1 MRRRCRRWAGAVLAL
16 WLCAPTTVT
25 AEPEYS
31 LLSFEDL
38 SGWAQD
44 DHAQALRVF
53 RTTCDLVE
61 GDDWAAICALALA
74 VPDAGARAFF
84 ETLFRP
90 VEINPRDRALFTGYF
105 EPELDGSAERTERFR
120 YPLYARPADAP
131 SRGPWHSRAEI
142 EQGLLAGRGLEIAW
156 LDNPVDAFFLQIQGS
171 GRIRLRDGQVIRLGY
186 GGGNG
191 HPYRSVGREMVR
203 RGLNAPHE
211 VSAQTIRAYVERHP
225 EAGIAL
231 LHHNPSFVFFRRIDA
246 HDARLGPLGALS
258 RPVTALR
265 SIAVDPG
272 FTPLGAPVWIEKR
285 GRRPLRRLMV
295 AQDTGSAIRGA
306 QRADIFYGTG
316 LEAGEIAGR
325 VRDPG
330 RMVVLLPL
338 ERAFRLVPGG

>member
-1 MRRRCRRWAGAVLAL
+1 MRERGSRWPGVLAAL
-16 WLCAPTTVT
+16 FLSIPAAMA
-25 AEPEYS
+25 AEPEYR

-38 SGWAQD
+38 SGWARD
-44 DHAQALRVF
+44 DHAAALQVF
-53 RTTCDLVE
+53 RTTCDLIDGE
-61 GDDWAAICALALA
+61 DWAALCALATA
-74 VPDAGARAFF
+74 VPPEGARAFF

-90 VEINPRDRALFTGYF
+90 VEINPRDTALFTGYF
-105 EPELDGSAERTERFR
+105 EPELEGSAERTERFR
-120 YPLYARPADAP
+120 YPLYARPAELPA
-131 SRGPWHSRAEI
+131 RGEWYSRAEI

-156 LDNPVDAFFLQIQGS
+156 LDNPVDAFFLQVQGS

-191 HPYRSVGREMVR
+191 HRYRSVGREMVR
-203 RGLNAPHE
+203 RGLHQPHE
-211 VSAQTIRAYVERHP
+211 VSARTIRTYVERNP
-225 EAGIAL
+225 EEGRAL

-265 SIAVDPG
+265 SIAVDPE

-285 GRRPLRRLMV
+285 GREPLRRLMV

-316 LEAGEIAGR
+316 AEVGEIAGR

-330 RMVVLLPL
+330 RIVVLLPL
-338 ERAFRLVPGG
+338 EQAFRRAPGG